1 MSAAPGARAAL
12 SSDTEPV
19 RPARIVVVTG
29 AASGIGE
36 ACARRFAA
44 GGDRVIVADRNLH
57 GAQRVAAEIGPSA
70 LALSIDLGDE
80 HSVERAAAEL
90 MASVGVA
97 DVLVNCAGVLQRT
110 LPPEELSLKEWDI
123 VSRIDLRGTYLSCV
137 AFGAPM
143 AARGHG
149 AIVNIASVAGMMS
162 GPLHAYGPAKAG
174 VISIGE
180 CLAAEW
186 GPKGVRVNT
195 VSPGWTLTPAL
206 EKGMSTRTLDE
217 AQMIESTALG
227 RLVRA
232 DEIAAAVQFLA
243 SEQASA
249 ITGVNLPVDAGFIV
263 ATPWMGYGGLRR
275 TEQR

>member
-1 MSAAPGARAAL
+1 MSSASDAPARAA
-12 SSDTEPV
+12 SDHALAGF
-19 RPARIVVVTG
+19 ARLVVVTG

-44 GGDRVIVADRNLH
+44 AGDHVVVADRNLE
-57 GAQRVAAEIGPSA
+57 GAQRVAAA
-70 LALSIDLGDE
+70 LGARGTALHIDLGDE
-80 HSVERAAAEL
+80 HSIERAARE
-90 MASVGVA
+90 VA
-97 DVLVNCAGVLQRT
+97 DSMSTAHVLVNCAGVLQRT
-110 LPPEELSLKEWDI
+110 LPPEQLSLKEWDI

-149 AIVNIASVAGMMS
+149 AIVNIASVAGMRS

-174 VISIGE
+174 VISVGE

-186 GPKGVRVNT
+186 GPRGVRVNT

-206 EKGMSTRTLDE
+206 DKGMATGTLDE
-217 AQMIESTALG
+217 GHMVASTALG
-227 RLVRA
+227 RLVKA

-263 ATPWMGYGGLRR
+263 ATPWAGYGGLR
-275 TEQR
+275 QA